1 MSDMTLSIRQATE
14 DDAEAIA
21 RVQAKTWES
30 TYGDLLPPSAIS
42 AQFHPRSVGNWRRI
56 LRGPQGRLVLVADA
70 DDDIIGF
77 VSGGTSRD
85 PKAGF
90 NAEIYAL
97 YVLEVWQGWG
107 IGRALF
113 EACRNQL
120 MADGH
125 DKLMLWVLVGNLA
138 AGFYERLGGLTIA
151 ERDDLVGGAK
161 VRERAYGWWLG

>member
-1 MSDMTLSIRQATE
+1 MASTTLSIRPATE

-21 RVQAKTWES
+21 HVQAETWQS
-30 TYGDLLPPSAIS
+30 TYADLLPQKAIE
-42 AQFHPRSVGNWRRI
+42 AQFHPRSVGFWRKI
-56 LRGPQGRLVLVADA
+56 LRSPQGRFVLVADA
-70 DDDIIGF
+70 DDEIIGF
-77 VSGGTSRD
+77 VSGGESRD

-90 NAEIYAL
+90 TAEIYAL
-97 YVLEVWQGWG
+97 YVLEIWQGWG

-113 EACRNQL
+113 EASRDQL
-120 MADGH
+120 SAEGH

-151 ERDDLVGGAK
+151 ERDDQVGGAK